1 MSTDSLPMGKALTVK
16 QLRQIPRI
24 DKLVIHAID
33 LSLYQVSV
41 HVDGTEHFILDH
53 QGRYLR
59 SYNIVSLQA
68 VFEGMA
74 IGKQVLRHQSCYDE
88 MVGQPSREGSNVMEV
103 PLGDNKLGSPQNLG
117 DKLGQYRSNPPT
129 VH

>member
-1 MSTDSLPMGKALTVK
+1 MSNDSLPMGKAMTVK
-16 QLRQIPRI
+16 QLRQLPRI

-33 LSLYQVSV
+33 LSLYQASV
-41 HVDGTEHFILDH
+41 HVDGTEHYILDH

-68 VFEGMA
+68 VFEGLA

-88 MVGQPSREGSNVMEV
+88 MVGQPARDGSNVLEV
-103 PLGDNKLGSPQNLG
+103 PLGDNKLGSPASLG
-117 DKLGQYRSNPPT
+117 DKVAEFRSNPPT
-129 VH
+129 LH